1 MITKV
6 FNIEHPIFAIPS
18 PLYATAEL
26 VAGASEAGAL
36 GVFPS
41 FFQTPEEIRETVSV
55 IRRMTNKP
63 FGILLAPPQRKKAT
77 PNLVRYAVEALRP
90 IRESYHLPEPNLE
103 IPSFDEQFQV
113 VLDLNVPVVGN
124 CLGGFRE
131 PYMEALEEKGVKS
144 FGIASNLRD
153 AKVLES
159 SGVQAIVIKGWESSG
174 LISNS
179 EVSDKESLIGSEVL
193 REECLRAL
201 RTPVLVD
208 TALHS
213 FKTVKRFFEDGC
225 RGIAL
230 SDALIGADENGLPP
244 DWLELLRYTTDSSS
258 TVSGFTY
265 GHPARVL
272 RNQFINELEE
282 AEFQVLPFP
291 QQWFLMKDIFEKAKS
306 SGRLQDYPL
315 DFGQLGYQFHEGP
328 IRKIIEEY
336 ASLAKENTHE

>member
-1 MITKV
+1 MITEV

-36 GVFPS
+36 GVFPAY
-41 FFQTPEEIRETVSV
+41 FQKPEEIRETVST
-55 IRRMTNKP
+55 IRKLTKKT
-63 FGILLAPPQRKKAT
+63 FGILLVPPQKKKAN
-77 PNLVRYAVEALRP
+77 PKLARYVVEALRP

-103 IPSFDEQFQV
+103 IPSFDEQFQT
-113 VLDLNVPVVGN
+113 VLDLEVPVVGN

-131 PYMEALEEKGVKS
+131 PYMEALEEKGVLS

-159 SGVQAIVIKGWESSG
+159 TGVQAVIAKGWESSG

-179 EVSDKESLIGSEVL
+179 EVPDRDACIGSEVL

-201 RTPVLVD
+201 RTPILFD

-213 FKTVKRFFEDGC
+213 HQKVKNFLGEGC
-225 RGIAL
+225 QGLVL
-230 SDALIGADENGLPP
+230 SDALIGADETGLPR
-244 DWLELLRYTTDSSS
+244 DWLELLRYTTDGSS
-258 TVSGFTY
+258 TVTNLTY

-272 RNQFINELEE
+272 RNQLINELEE
-282 AEFQVLPFP
+282 AEFLALPFP
-291 QQWFLMKDIFEKAKS
+291 QQWFLMKDIFEKAKVS
-306 SGRLQDYPL
+306 ERLQDYPL
-315 DFGQLGYQFHEGP
+315 DFGQLGYQFPVGP
-328 IRKIIEEY
+328 IQKIIKEY
-336 ASLAKENTHE
+336 ASLTKENAHE